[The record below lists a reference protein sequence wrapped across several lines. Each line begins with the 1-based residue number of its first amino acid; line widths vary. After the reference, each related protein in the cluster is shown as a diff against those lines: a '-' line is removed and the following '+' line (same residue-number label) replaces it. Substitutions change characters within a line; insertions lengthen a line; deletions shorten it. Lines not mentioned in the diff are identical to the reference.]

1 MMVCR
6 HKEVFDIVILYRLH
20 TLYAFSASILLVE
33 MLRRHPLNISET
45 GRCYHH
51 IIVRDKVFRLEI
63 FIKTKLCLSII
74 TILLCNGIQFFLNYG
89 EKLIFIS

>member
-20 TLYAFSASILLVE
+20 TLYAFSTSILLVE
-33 MLRRHPLNISET
+33 MLRRHSLDVAEAG
-45 GRCYHH
+45 GRNHH
-51 IIVRDKVFRLEI
+51 IVIGNKVFRLEI
-63 FIKTKLCLSII
+63 LVKGELRLSII
-74 TILLCNGIQFFLNYG
+74 ALLLRNGIQFFLNYG